1 MLKTNCLYI
10 RVIVWLIVTSLSKN
24 ALQILKER
32 YLLKD
37 RDGNVIETPQ
47 QLFRR
52 VATFVASCEEE
63 QKTVFENRFYK
74 MLSNLLFLPNSPTL
88 MNASCKKGQ
97 LSACFALPVEDSL
110 EDIFNTLKQAALI
123 HQSGGGTGFNF
134 SKLRPKNDFVST
146 TSGTSSGPVAFMKV
160 YDAATEYVKQGGK
173 RRGANMGIL
182 NVGHPD
188 IEEFIASKSSK
199 KAIENFNISVGITD
213 DFMQAVQQDLNWT
226 LINPHTGQPTKVLK
240 AKKIWQL
247 IASQAWYT
255 GDPGLI
261 FLSTINALNPTPK
274 MGNIESTNPCGEVP
288 LLNYESCNLGS
299 VNLSKMIV
307 KKDLKF
313 EIDWE
318 KLAETIQLGIR
329 FLDNVITLNYYLLPQ
344 IKSITMANR
353 KIGLGVMGWA
363 ELLILLEIPYA
374 SKKAVA
380 LAEKVMQFIKNE
392 SYKASEKL
400 AQERGV
406 FLEWENSIYAPNLKL
421 RNATCN
427 SIAPT
432 GTISV
437 IADTTY
443 SIEPLFAM
451 AYDRIGILGNKKQ
464 TEINKLFIQKMKQSN
479 VWNDKLKKTILKT
492 GSIQNTKSVPQSVK
506 SIFKTSMEIP
516 WKYHLMH
523 QRAFQKYTDNA
534 VSKTI
539 NLSENAT
546 VQDISR
552 IFMTAW
558 KYRLK
563 GITVYRYGSKINQVI
578 QKCNLNN
585 SEAC

>member
-37 RDGNVIETPQ
+37 RDGNIIETPQ

-52 VATFVASCEEE
+52 VATCVASCEEE
-63 QKTVFENRFYK
+63 QKNVFEEQFYEI
-74 MLSNLLFLPNSPTL
+74 LNNLLFLPNSPTL
-88 MNASCKKGQ
+88 MNAGCRNGQ
-97 LSACFALPVEDSL
+97 LSACFVLPIADSL
-110 EDIFNTLKQAALI
+110 EAIFSTLKHAALI

-173 RRGANMGIL
+173 RRGANMAIL
-182 NVGHPD
+182 NVNHPD
-188 IEEFIASKSSK
+188 IEEFITSKSSK
-199 KAIENFNISVGITD
+199 KAIKNFNISVGITD
-213 DFMQAVQQDLNWT
+213 DFMKAVQQDLSWQ
-226 LINPHTGQPTKVLK
+226 LINPHTKKVAKVVK
-240 AKKIWQL
+240 AKAIWQL
-247 IASQAWYT
+247 IVNQAWRT

-261 FLSTINALNPTPK
+261 FLSTINILNPTPK
-274 MGNIESTNPCGEVP
+274 MGDIESTNPCGEVP

-299 VNLSKMIV
+299 VNLSKMIL

-313 EIDWE
+313 EIDWK
-318 KLAETIQLGIR
+318 KLTKTVQLGIR
-329 FLDNVITLNYYLLPQ
+329 FLDNVITLNHYLLPQ

-374 SKKAVA
+374 SVEAVS
-380 LAEKVMQFIKNE
+380 LAEKIMQFIKNE

-400 AQERGV
+400 ARERGV
-406 FLEWENSIYAPNLKL
+406 FPEWKNSIYAPNLKL

-437 IADTTY
+437 IADTSY
-443 SIEPLFAM
+443 SIEPLFAI
-451 AYDRIGILGNKKQ
+451 AYDRIGILGNKRQ
-464 TEINKLFIQKMKQSN
+464 TEINKLFIQKMKQLN
-479 VWNDKLKKTILKT
+479 VWNDKLKKTILNA
-492 GSIQNTKSVPQSVK
+492 GSIQSTRLVPQSIK
-506 SIFKTSMEIP
+506 SIFKTSLEIP

-523 QRAFQKYTDNA
+523 QQAFQKHTDNA

-539 NLSENAT
+539 NLCEDT
-546 VQDISR
+546 TEEDISR

-558 KYRLK
+558 KYKLK
-563 GITVYRYGSKINQVI
+563 GITVYRHGSKINQVI